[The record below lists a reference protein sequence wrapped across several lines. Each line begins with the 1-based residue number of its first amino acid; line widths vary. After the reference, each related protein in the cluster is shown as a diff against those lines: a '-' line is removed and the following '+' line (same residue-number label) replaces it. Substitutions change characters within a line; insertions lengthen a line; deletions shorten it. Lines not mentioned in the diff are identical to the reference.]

1 MDKKEAVKKVKKYS
15 NLLKNHF
22 PVEKVILYGSYAKS
36 KARKDSD
43 IDVAVI
49 VDETNEDFLTS
60 EVELYKLRRNVDIRI
75 EPVLLEK
82 NNDKSGFLE
91 QILKEGLVIYSKE

>member
-1 MDKKEAVKKVKKYS
+1 MDKKETVKKVKKYS
-15 NLLKNHF
+15 NLLRNHF
-22 PVEKVILYGSYAKS
+22 PVKMVVLYGSHAKS

-49 VDETNEDFLTS
+49 VDETKKDFLAS
-60 EVELYKLRRNVDIRI
+60 EVELYKLRRKIDSRI

-91 QILKEGLVIYSKE
+91 QILKEGLIVYSKE